1 MRVMPRSLLAL
12 APVVALIGTAAQAQ
26 DGGERRYRVGLGAQL
41 VPSYPGAD
49 SVSVRPLIDVARS
62 SGADPFDFEAPDE
75 SFGFRIVEARGL
87 SFGPVLA
94 FEGRRRASEVGG
106 LPTVKASF
114 EGGGFVQYQ
123 LSPAFRLRAEVR
135 QGITGHKG
143 LIANVGG
150 DVVARDGDRWLFSV
164 GPRVTLASN
173 KYNAA
178 YFSVSPASSATTG
191 VPAFDA
197 DGGVQAVGAT
207 AGLITQLT
215 PRFGLY
221 SYAKYDRLVGDAARS
236 PVSRLFGSRN
246 QYSGGLALTY
256 SFTRRR

>member
-1 MRVMPRSLLAL
+1 MHRFVLTLAPLLLLAPAIL
-12 APVVALIGTAAQAQ
+12 HAQ

-75 SFGFRIVEARGL
+75 SFGFRIVETGGL
-87 SFGPVLA
+87 SFGPVVG
-94 FEGRRRASEVGG
+94 FEGRRRSSEVGG
-106 LPTVKASF
+106 LPQVKASL

-123 LSPAFRLRAEVR
+123 LSPALRLRGEVR

-143 LIANVGG
+143 LVANLGG

-164 GPRVTLASN
+164 GPRVTLASD
-173 KYNAA
+173 KYNSA
-178 YFSVSPASSATTG
+178 YFSVSPTSSAATS
-191 VPAFDA
+191 VPTFNAN
-197 DGGVQAVGAT
+197 GGVQAVGGT
-207 AGLITQLT
+207 AALITQLT

-236 PVSRLFGSRN
+236 PVTRLFGSRN
-246 QYSGGLALTY
+246 QFSGGLALTY